1 LGSTF
6 RRMNALA
13 YQLEQA
19 YAEGILDQTI
29 KGNILDALQD
39 YIEKSIQREQHR
51 QLQEWRKTVGQ
62 LIGEDSMELTSFTG
76 NQSEEDII
84 YEEFIKTLP
93 EGL

>member
-1 LGSTF
+1 MGSTF
-6 RRMNALA
+6 RRMNTLA

-19 YAEGILDQTI
+19 YAEGILNNNV
-29 KGNILDALQD
+29 KRNILDALQD
-39 YIEKSIQREQHR
+39 YIEMSIQKEQNR
-51 QLQEWRKTVGQ
+51 QLQEWQKTVGQ